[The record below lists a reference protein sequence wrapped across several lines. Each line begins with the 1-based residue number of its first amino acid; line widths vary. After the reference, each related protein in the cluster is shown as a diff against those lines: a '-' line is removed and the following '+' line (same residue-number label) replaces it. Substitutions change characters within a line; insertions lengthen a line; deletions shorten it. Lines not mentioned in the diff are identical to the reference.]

1 VSIAYLAALIVG
13 LGTLLVQVAFG
24 ARGGGHHDLGGGV
37 HHLGG
42 AGHAGGGHGHG
53 DAHATGKP
61 GASAVGFF
69 AVFLSFRF
77 WIFAALGFGLGGSV
91 LHLTGALAPTVE
103 GAVAAALGLASG
115 LGAALAFRAAATSS
129 VGTPSEASRAVG
141 GVARVVVPLGK
152 DAQGKIRIEI
162 GGSSVDLIATTDDE
176 ALARDEMVLVE
187 DVTGGIARV
196 SRRPRELE

>member
-1 VSIAYLAALIVG
+1 MSIAYLAALIVG

-24 ARGGGHHDLGGGV
+24 ARGGHHGLGGGA

-42 AGHAGGGHGHG
+42 AAHAGSGHGHG
-53 DAHATGKP
+53 QNHPAKP
-61 GASAVGFF
+61 ASSAAGFF

-77 WIFAALGFGLGGSV
+77 WIFAALGFGLGGSI
-91 LHLTGALAPTVE
+91 LRLAGALDPPVE
-103 GAVAAALGLASG
+103 AAVAAALGLASG
-115 LGAALAFRAAATSS
+115 LGAALAFRAAASGS
-129 VGTPSEASRAVG
+129 VATPGEASRAVG
-141 GVARVVVPLGK
+141 GIARVVVPLGK

-187 DVTGGIARV
+187 EVTEGIARV
-196 SRRPRELE
+196 TKRPRELE